1 MTWQTILKANLLEK
15 VDSKKK
21 KKLKK
26 LLQTLEPSEFFGKEM
41 TQLTDLIDELKDLD
55 LIKTD
60 NNFKKKI
67 KNYEEKNLDI
77 LASAA
82 KVRKNYETLYSQLR
96 AEVYPKKKGK
106 V

>member
-1 MTWQTILKANLLEK
+1 MTWQNILKSNLLEK

-26 LLQTLEPSEFFGKEM
+26 LIQMLEPSEFLGKEM
-41 TQLTDLIDELKDLD
+41 TQLTELIDELKDLD

-60 NNFKKKI
+60 TIFKKNMK
-67 KNYEEKNLDI
+67 KYEEKNLDI

-96 AEVYPKKKGK
+96 AEIYPKKKGK

>member
-1 MTWQTILKANLLEK
+1 MTWQIILKSNLLEK

-26 LLQTLEPSEFFGKEM
+26 LIQILEPSEFLGKEM
-41 TQLTDLIDELKDLD
+41 TQLTELIDEMKDLD

-60 NNFKKKI
+60 TTFKKKI
-67 KNYEEKNLDI
+67 KGYEEKNLDI

-82 KVRKNYETLYSQLR
+82 KVRKSYETLYSQLR
-96 AEVYPKKKGK
+96 AEIYPKKKGR

>member
-1 MTWQTILKANLLEK
+1 MTWQNILKSNLLEK

-26 LLQTLEPSEFFGKEM
+26 LIQMLEPSEFLGKEM
-41 TQLTDLIDELKDLD
+41 TQLTELIDELKDLD

-60 NNFKKKI
+60 TTFKKNMK
-67 KNYEEKNLDI
+67 KYEERNLDI

-96 AEVYPKKKGK
+96 AEIYPKKKGK

>member
-1 MTWQTILKANLLEK
+1 MAWQNILKSNLLEK
-15 VDSKKK
+15 VDAKKQ

-26 LLQTLEPSEFFGKEM
+26 LIQLLEPNEFLGKEM
-41 TQLTDLIDELKDLD
+41 TKLTELIDEMKDLD

-60 NNFKKKI
+60 SKFKKKI
-67 KNYEEKNLDI
+67 KSYEEKNLDI

-96 AEVYPKKKGK
+96 AEIYPKKKGK

>member
-26 LLQTLEPSEFFGKEM
+26 LLQTLEP
-41 TQLTDLIDELKDLD
+41 TDLIDELKTLD

-60 NNFKKKI
+60 NSFKKKI
-67 KNYEEKNLDI
+67 KGYEEKNLDI